1 MKYRPGR
8 VHSLSLA
15 ALAVVGVVLFWVA
28 ERSRS
33 PVMQPH
39 FATKMEAATKTK
51 LAMDAIKEARLASGA
66 SPIDIVNDPNDTG
79 LIGQEFTLITTS
91 RGSHEQKLRALDPNI
106 AGVFVHLLERARV
119 GEGDRV
125 AVAYT
130 GAFPLLNAAAVI
142 SIEAVGAV
150 PVPITSV
157 GSSMWGANDPD
168 LTWLDMET
176 ILADASIISHRSV
189 AASRGGGDDR
199 GRGLSPEGRALVDE
213 AIARNGV
220 ELIDEPTLDESI
232 ERRMQ
237 IYDEHA
243 DGSERSDGDARSDE
257 AYDCYF
263 NVGGGLASIG
273 SAQVGK
279 LLLPGLTRHLSAR
292 NFPRRG
298 TLTRMASRGMPV
310 IYVPNAD
317 RLIERY
323 GLQEE
328 PTPMPELGTGGV
340 FYRERYNVPLA
351 GTLAVL
357 YAFLVFVVVRVDV
370 KHYLFRGR
378 RD

>member
-1 MKYRPGR
+1 MRYRPGR
-8 VHSLSLA
+8 VHSLSLT
-15 ALAVVGVVLFWVA
+15 ALAIVGLVLFWVA

-39 FATKMEAATKTK
+39 FATKMEAATRTK
-51 LAMDAIKEARLASGA
+51 LAMDAIRQARLDSGGG
-66 SPIDIVNDPNDTG
+66 PIDVVNDPNDTG
-79 LIGQEFTLITTS
+79 LIGQEFSLITTS
-91 RGSHEQKLRALDPNI
+91 RGSYEQKLRALDPNI
-106 AGVFVHLLERARV
+106 AGVFVHLLERAHV

-130 GAFPLLNAAAVI
+130 GAFPLLNAAAII
-142 SIEAVGAV
+142 SIESVGAT

-168 LTWLDMET
+168 MTWLDMET
-176 ILADASIISHRSV
+176 VLEDAGLISHRSV
-189 AASRGGGDDR
+189 GASRGGGDDR

-220 ELIDEPTLDESI
+220 LLIDEPTLDESI
-232 ERRMQ
+232 ERRME

-243 DGSERSDGDARSDE
+243 GGDGRSDG
-257 AYDCYF
+257 AYACYI

-273 SAQVGK
+273 STQVGK

-298 TLTRMASRGMPV
+298 TLTRMAARGIPV
-310 IYVPNAD
+310 IHVPNAD

-323 GLQEE
+323 GLQDE

-340 FYRERYNVPLA
+340 FYRDRYNVPLA
-351 GTLAVL
+351 GVLAAL
-357 YAFLVFVVVRVDV
+357 YAFLVFVVVRVDL

-378 RD
+378 RG